1 MKIEIEQIIT
11 DHFDRKL
18 SLGEAVTKFC
28 VYAMLAAGLS
38 SCTGAFDSDSCMQAV
53 QAEYPKAIVWKVPD
67 KKYQF
72 IVCDT
77 CGAVYHVKTMDGNS
91 TKITTKVVIKPCR

>member
-1 MKIEIEQIIT
+1 MK
-11 DHFDRKL
+11 
-18 SLGEAVTKFC
+18 KFKISTVAAIA
-28 VYAMLAAGLS
+28 VYAMLAAGFS
-38 SCTGAFDSDSCMQAV
+38 SCTESFDSDNCMQAV
-53 QAEYPKAIVWKVPD
+53 QAEYPKAIVWRVPD
-67 KKYQF
+67 KLYQF